1 MKMKYYGYG
10 GMSKKSLKK
19 KKAGGDNSAFAKLAP
34 PYDKATYA
42 DKIAGATKGKPM
54 AKFGMQTGKPA
65 LESSMNGVMMK
76 HGGSCGKV
84 YRKGYFRTKK

>member
-1 MKMKYYGYG
+1 MGKMKEYGYG

-19 KKAGGDNSAFAKLAP
+19 KKTGGDNSAFAKLAP

-42 DKIAGATKGKPM
+42 DKIAGATKGK
-54 AKFGMQTGKPA
+54 AALTTAAFGY
-65 LESSMNGVMMK
+65 EMK